1 MPVIINEVEVDVA
14 REALPGPS
22 TPAAEPAPPA
32 DLAAAARSWH
42 HAAAVRADRLR
53 AD

>member
-1 MPVIINEVEVDVA
+1 MPVIINEVEVEAA
-14 REALPGPS
+14 REAVPSPS
-22 TPAAEPAPPA
+22 TATPEPAPGADPA
-32 DLAAAARSWH
+32 ATARAWH